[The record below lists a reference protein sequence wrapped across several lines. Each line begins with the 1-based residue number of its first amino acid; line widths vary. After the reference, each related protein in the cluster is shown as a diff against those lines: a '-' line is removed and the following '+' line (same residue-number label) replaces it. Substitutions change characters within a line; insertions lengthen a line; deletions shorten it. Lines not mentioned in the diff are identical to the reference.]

1 MCLREKPA
9 RAGAINLKGVTYMNH
24 AKRWMALLLA
34 LLFLG
39 GTALA
44 DTSVLNESGFPIVKE
59 PVTLRVMGSIS
70 PVQPEFKDMY
80 LMNKYEE
87 MTGVHVEWTSVPSSA
102 RTERVT
108 LAISSGDL
116 PDVFFKCGISASSLQ
131 VYGDSGDL
139 LDLAPMLE
147 TYAPNFWAYA
157 QRYPDVLASVTTPD
171 GKIYSLPAIAD
182 APAARMNKKL
192 YFNQH
197 FMDALNLSQPRT
209 ADELYAVLKAMKEGD
224 PNGNGEADEVPL
236 SESTGTLYMV
246 FGGLYGCF
254 NRGTHHE
261 EYDVDP
267 QTGAIRH
274 IKTSDAFRQTLEF
287 MNRLYAEGIIDQ
299 ESITFNDARA
309 VGLISQDRQGV
320 YFATNL
326 ALLPADKMDEWT
338 PAEGWADGAIWPLMR
353 SHLHS
358 VGAFAISADCKNP
371 EIALRWVDYFYSEE
385 GVRFFHYGIDG
396 DTCRTNADGSLSY
409 VDSILA
415 QVTGD
420 KSYDEVVSQYSAYCG
435 GNNPT
440 IMSYPGY
447 AGMELSPVPMASAE
461 ALSAYTPE
469 IIWPFFNYTDE
480 EKEIVTTTGTEIDN
494 YVRQT
499 CAEFLTGERELSDAE
514 WNGYVQRVNDM
525 GLDAMLKVM
534 TDASARAMAIVDA

>member
-9 RAGAINLKGVTYMNH
+9 RAGAINLKGVTYMDH

-116 PDVFFKCGISASSLQ
+116 PDVFFKCGISASSLP
-131 VYGDSGDL
+131 GIRRFG
-139 LDLAPMLE
+139 
-147 TYAPNFWAYA
+147 
-157 QRYPDVLASVTTPD
+157 R
-171 GKIYSLPAIAD
+171 PARPGAD
-182 APAARMNKKL
+182 AGNLRAQLLGLRAAVSGRAGQRDHAGRENLLAARDCGRAGGRMNKKL

-287 MNRLYAEGIIDQ
+287 MNKLYAEGIIDQ

-338 PAEGWADGAIWPLMR
+338 PAEGWVDGAIWPLMR

-396 DTCRTNADGSLSY
+396 DTCQTNADGSLSY

-499 CAEFLTGERELSDAE
+499 CAEFLTGARELSDAE
-514 WNGYVQRVNDM
+514 WNGYVQRCKRH
-525 GLDAMLKVM
+525 GP
-534 TDASARAMAIVDA
+534 

>member
-1 MCLREKPA
+1 MKR
-9 RAGAINLKGVTYMNH
+9 
-24 AKRWMALLLA
+24 AKRWTALLLA
-34 LLFLG
+34 LLMLCG
-39 GTALA
+39 SSALA
-44 DTSVLNESGFPIVKE
+44 DASVLTESGFPIVSE
-59 PVTLRVMGSIS
+59 PVTLTVMGSIS
-70 PVQPEFKDMY
+70 AVQPEFTEMY

-87 MTGVHVEWTSVPSSA
+87 MTGVHIEWTSVPSSA

-116 PDVFFKCGISASSLQ
+116 PDVFLKCSISASNLQ

-139 LDLAPMLE
+139 LDLAPLLE

-157 QRYPDVLASVTTPD
+157 QQYPDVLASITTPD
-171 GKIYSLPAIAD
+171 GHIYSLPAIAD

-192 YFNQH
+192 YFNQEW
-197 FMDALNLSQPRT
+197 MDALGMEQPT
-209 ADELYAVLKAMKEGD
+209 TVDELYAVLKAMKEND
-224 PNGNGEADEVPL
+224 PNGNGEADEIPL
-236 SESTGTLYMV
+236 TESTGTLYMV
-246 FGGLYGCF
+246 FGGLFGCF

-267 QTGAIRH
+267 ETGAVRH

-287 MNRLYAEGIIDQ
+287 MHQLYEEGIIDQ
-299 ESITFNDARA
+299 ECITFDDSRA

-326 ALLPADKMDEWT
+326 ALLPADRMDVWT
-338 PAEGWADGAIWPLMR
+338 PASGWVDGAIWPLMR

-358 VGAFAISADCKNP
+358 VGAFAISADCENP
-371 EIALRWVDYFYSEE
+371 EVALRWVDYFYSEE
-385 GVRFFHYGIDG
+385 GVRFYHYGIEG
-396 DTCRTNADGSLSY
+396 DTYQVNEDGSLSY
-409 VDSILA
+409 TDEILA

-420 KSYDEVVSQYSAYCG
+420 MSYDEVVSQYSPYCG

-461 ALSAYTPE
+461 ALMPYTPE

-480 EKEIVTTTGTEIDN
+480 EKDIVTTVGTEIDT
-494 YVRQT
+494 YVKQT
-499 CAEFLTGERELSDAE
+499 CAEFLTGVRELNDEE
-514 WNGYVQRVNDM
+514 WNAYVQRVNDM
-525 GLDAMLKVM
+525 GLESMQQVLTAPSERTMSIIGK
-534 TDASARAMAIVDA
+534 